1 MSFIFKMPDVGEGIN
16 EGEIVKWNV
25 AVGDSIKL
33 DETLVEIQ
41 NDKLV
46 QDVPSPV
53 SGKILKIFV
62 EEGEVAEVGDNLIE
76 ILAEGAVPAV
86 EEEVKVEAAAPAAAS
101 SSSVFTVTLPN
112 VGEGVMEGEI
122 VSWMKAEGDS
132 IKTDESL
139 LEVQNDKLVQDVPS
153 PVTGVVSK
161 ILVEAGTVANV
172 GDAIVEI
179 TVEDGAGN
187 SVASSTP
194 AQAEAAPAVV
204 EEAAVRGNTGVSV
217 VAGRVLA
224 MPSVRQYARD
234 LGIDITTVSGTG
246 NYGHITRLDLDNYTN
261 TPVAEVVSETV
272 EATTAAPVAAAPVAV
287 APVAVAQS
295 ADTTREA
302 MSPTRKA
309 IAQAMVNSKVQAPH
323 VTIFDEVNVS
333 DLMKHR
339 ARFKEVALKQNIS
352 LTYLA
357 YMTKAVT
364 TVLRK
369 YPTLNASVDSATNEI
384 VYKHFYNIGIAV
396 DTEKGLYV
404 PVIKEADRK
413 GILTIAKDISDL
425 AAKAHEGTLSRDE
438 MSNGSTSISNIGSAW
453 GMWFTP
459 IINFPEVAIFG
470 MGRIEK
476 KPVVLKDGTIGVGDV
491 LHLSMSFDHRII
503 DGALAQNAMNELKQL
518 LSDPELLLME
528 G

>member
-25 AVGDSIKL
+25 EVGDSINV

-53 SGKILKIFV
+53 TGTIVKIHV
-62 EEGEVAEVGDNLIE
+62 EEGSVATVGEPLVEFTVD
-76 ILAEGAVPAV
+76 GDVPV
-86 EEEVKVEAAAPAAAS
+86 EEATEVVVEDVKEASVAS
-101 SSSVFTVTLPN
+101 STNTYTVTLPN

-122 VSWMKAEGDS
+122 VSWMKKVGE
-132 IKTDESL
+132 TVEVDESL

-153 PVTGVVSK
+153 PVSGVVSK
-161 ILVEAGTVANV
+161 ILVEAGTVSTV
-172 GDAIVEI
+172 GDAIAEI
-179 TVEDGAGN
+179 TVEGE
-187 SVASSTP
+187 VAQSETVSAP
-194 AQAEAAPAVV
+194 AAKVEAAPAKVI
-204 EEAAVRGNTGVSV
+204 AGNGSSV
-217 VAGRVLA
+217 VADRVLA

-246 NYGHITRLDLDNYTN
+246 NRGHITKTDLDNYSDA
-261 TPVAEVVSETV
+261 PVVAEVAQESAVK
-272 EATTAAPVAAAPVAV
+272 AAPAQAAPVAKAVAV
-287 APVAVAQS
+287 QAQ
-295 ADTTREA
+295 DGEVREA
-302 MSPTRKA
+302 MTPTRRA
-309 IAQAMVNSKVQAPH
+309 IASAMVNSKAQAPH
-323 VTIFDEVNVS
+323 VTLFEEVDVTA
-333 DLMKHR
+333 LMAHR
-339 ARFKEVALKQNIS
+339 TRFKEVALKQEIS

-357 YMTKAVT
+357 YMTKAVS

-369 YPTLNASVDSATNEI
+369 YPILNAKVDSASNEI
-384 VYKHFYNIGIAV
+384 VYNNVFNIGIAV
-396 DTEKGLYV
+396 DTEHGLYV
-404 PVIKEADRK
+404 PNIKDADRK
-413 GILTIAKDISDL
+413 GILTIAKEISEL
-425 AAKAHEGTLSRDE
+425 AGLAHEGTLTRDQ
-438 MSNGSTSISNIGSAW
+438 MTQGSTTISNIGSAW

-476 KPVVLKDGTIGVGDV
+476 KPVVKADNTIGIGNI

-503 DGALAQNAMNELKQL
+503 DGALAQKAMNELKLL

>member
-16 EGEIVKWNV
+16 EGEIVKWHV
-25 AVGDSIKL
+25 AVGDDIKL
-33 DETLVEIQ
+33 DETIVEIQ

-53 SGKILKIFV
+53 SGKISKIFV
-62 EEGEVAEVGDNLIE
+62 EEGSVAEVGDDLIE
-76 ILAEGAVPAV
+76 IQVDGDVPAV
-86 EEEVKVEAAAPAAAS
+86 EETVVETAAPKAEAS
-101 SSSVFTVTLPN
+101 GSIFTVTLPN

-122 VSWMKAEGDS
+122 VSWAVKEGDS
-132 IKTDESL
+132 IKADETL

-161 ILVEAGTVANV
+161 ILVDAGTVSTV

-179 TVEDGAGN
+179 AIEGDAPKADAP
-187 SVASSTP
+187 VAK
-194 AQAEAAPAVV
+194 AEAPVV
-204 EEAAVRGNTGVSV
+204 EKAVKNNTGKSI

-234 LGIDITTVSGTG
+234 KGVDITTIAGSG
-246 NYGHITRLDLDNYTN
+246 NFGHITKEDIDNGGLAPQVETAA
-261 TPVAEVVSETV
+261 VAETV
-272 EATTAAPVAAAPVAV
+272 APPTTASAPAPAV
-287 APVAVAQS
+287 QAVSIPTNEA
-295 ADTTREA
+295 TTREA
-302 MSPTRKA
+302 MTPTRRA
-309 IAQAMVNSKVQAPH
+309 IAQAMVNSKAQAPH
-323 VTIFDEVNVS
+323 VTIFDEVDVTK
-333 DLMKHR
+333 LMAHR
-339 ARFKEVALKQNIS
+339 TKFKSVAADKGVS

-369 YPTLNASVDSATNEI
+369 YPVLNSSTDTTTNEI
-384 VYKHFYNIGIAV
+384 VYNNYFNVGIAV
-396 DTEKGLYV
+396 DTEAGLYV
-404 PVIKEADRK
+404 PNIKDADRK
-413 GILTIAKDISDL
+413 GIFTIAEEISTL
-425 AAKAHEGTLSRDE
+425 AAKAHAGELTRAE
-438 MSNGSTSISNIGSAW
+438 MTGGSSTISNIGSAW

-476 KPVVLKDGTIGVGDV
+476 KPIVLEDNTIGIGNI
-491 LHLSMSFDHRII
+491 LHLSMSFDHRTI
-503 DGALAQNAMNELKQL
+503 DGALAQNAMNELKML